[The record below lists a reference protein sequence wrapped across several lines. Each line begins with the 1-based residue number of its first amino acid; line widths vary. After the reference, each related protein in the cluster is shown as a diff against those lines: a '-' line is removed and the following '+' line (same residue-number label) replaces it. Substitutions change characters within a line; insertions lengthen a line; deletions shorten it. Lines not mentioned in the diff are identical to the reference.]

1 MVDLEAKHVS
11 ECSSTK
17 GFLFEEWHYPPAA
30 IHRVITALHHWRRK
44 LMHSTYEH
52 VGQLPRKGA
61 ISCSKLW
68 PVGGFQLTRIY
79 ISLVSAVTLDR
90 RHIVIVS
97 LKESYNKDRIA
108 AMN

>member
-17 GFLFEEWHYPPAA
+17 DFLCEEWHYPPVA
-30 IHRVITALHHWRRK
+30 IHRVAPILHHWRRK
-44 LMHSTYEH
+44 LMHSTYER
-52 VGQLPRKGA
+52 VGQLPRKEI
-61 ISCSKLW
+61 ISYSKLW
-68 PVGGFQLTRIY
+68 PVGGFQITRIY
-79 ISLVSAVTLDR
+79 ISHLSAVTLDR
-90 RHIVIVS
+90 RHIVQVS